1 MQIAVAV
8 EPIPLG
14 GFRAES
20 APPFKVIA
28 EGSTREEAVAK
39 VRAEVGKQ
47 MERGKQVVM
56 IEIGPSAENPYLAA
70 AGSLK
75 DNPLFDEWQAAI
87 QEYRHQCDIEA
98 GIERTARE

>member
-20 APPFKVIA
+20 APPFTVVA

-39 VRAEVGKQ
+39 VRDELNKQLDRGKEIVVIEVG
-47 MERGKQVVM
+47 
-56 IEIGPSAENPYLAA
+56 SAAPNPWLRM
-70 AGSLK
+70 AGRLK
-75 DNPLFDEWQAAI
+75 DSELFDEWRAEVE
-87 QEYRHQCDIEA
+87 EYRRQRDVEA
-98 GIERTARE
+98 GIVYEPRQ